1 MFKNQ
6 ANGRKN
12 LLGIKMREIRK
23 ARGISQR
30 QVADDLAELGLVV
43 DKNAVQRMES
53 GQRFITDIELITIS
67 KYLDIPVNE
76 LLASLT
82 NEFLLSPTCK
92 RGIFLFILNE
102 KSVQS

>member
-1 MFKNQ
+1 MSYNNHAINHVQEDPKMFKNQ

-12 LLGIKMREIRK
+12 LLGIKM
-23 ARGISQR
+23 RGISQR

-82 NEFLLSPTCK
+82 K
-92 RGIFLFILNE
+92 
-102 KSVQS
+102 

>member
-1 MFKNQ
+1 MHIIKLAQEDYKMFKNQ

-23 ARGISQR
+23 SRGISQR
-30 QVADDLAELGLVV
+30 QVADDLAEMGLVV

-67 KYLDIPVNE
+67 KYLEIPINE
-76 LLASLT
+76 LINSLT
-82 NEFLLSPTCK
+82 K
-92 RGIFLFILNE
+92 
-102 KSVQS
+102 

>member
-43 DKNAVQRMES
+43 DKKMLYSVWNPVSAS
-53 GQRFITDIELITIS
+53 SPIS
-67 KYLDIPVNE
+67 SLSPFLHLDIPVNSR
-76 LLASLT
+76 ASLT
-82 NEFLLSPTCK
+82 K
-92 RGIFLFILNE
+92 
-102 KSVQS
+102 

>member
-53 GQRFITDIELITIS
+53 GQRFITDIELITIF

-82 NEFLLSPTCK
+82 K
-92 RGIFLFILNE
+92 
-102 KSVQS
+102 

>member
-43 DKNAVQRMES
+43 DKNAVQLS
-53 GQRFITDIELITIS
+53 LIHI
-67 KYLDIPVNE
+67 
-76 LLASLT
+76 
-82 NEFLLSPTCK
+82 
-92 RGIFLFILNE
+92 
-102 KSVQS
+102 

>member
-1 MFKNQ
+1 MSYNNHAINHVQEDPKMFKNQ

-12 LLGIKMREIRK
+12 LLMREIRK

-82 NEFLLSPTCK
+82 K
-92 RGIFLFILNE
+92 
-102 KSVQS
+102 

>member
-12 LLGIKMREIRK
+12 LLGIKMREVRR

-30 QVADDLAELGLVV
+30 QVADDLNEMGLII

-53 GQRFITDIELITIS
+53 GQRFITDIELITIA
-67 KYLDIPVNE
+67 KYLDIPLNE
-76 LLASLT
+76 LMAS
-82 NEFLLSPTCK
+82 FSK
-92 RGIFLFILNE
+92 
-102 KSVQS
+102 

>member
-53 GQRFITDIELITIS
+53 GQRFITDIEL
-67 KYLDIPVNE
+67 
-76 LLASLT
+76 LASLA
-82 NEFLLSPTCK
+82 K
-92 RGIFLFILNE
+92 
-102 KSVQS
+102 

>member
-53 GQRFITDIELITIS
+53 VSASSPIS
-67 KYLDIPVNE
+67 SSSP
-76 LLASLT
+76 
-82 NEFLLSPTCK
+82 FLSISIS
-92 RGIFLFILNE
+92 R
-102 KSVQS
+102 

>member
-12 LLGIKMREIRK
+12 LLGIKMREVRK
-23 ARGISQR
+23 TRGISQR

-53 GQRFITDIELITIS
+53 GQRFITDIELITIA
-67 KYLDIPVNE
+67 KYLEIPINE
-76 LLASLT
+76 LFASLT
-82 NEFLLSPTCK
+82 K
-92 RGIFLFILNE
+92 
-102 KSVQS
+102 

>member
-1 MFKNQ
+1 MSYNNHAINHVQEDPKMFKNQ

-43 DKNAVQRMES
+43 TRMLYS
-53 GQRFITDIELITIS
+53 VWNPVSASSPIS
-67 KYLDIPVNE
+67 S
-76 LLASLT
+76 SLP
-82 NEFLLSPTCK
+82 FLSISIS
-92 RGIFLFILNE
+92 R
-102 KSVQS
+102 

>member
-12 LLGIKMREIRK
+12 LLGVKMREVRK

-30 QVADDLAELGLVV
+30 QVSDDLAELGLIV

-53 GQRFITDIELITIS
+53 GHRFITDIELITIA
-67 KYLDIPVNE
+67 KYLEIPINE
-76 LLASLT
+76 LMSSLT
-82 NEFLLSPTCK
+82 K
-92 RGIFLFILNE
+92 
-102 KSVQS
+102 

>member
-30 QVADDLAELGLVV
+30 QVADDLAEMGLVV
-43 DKNAVQRMES
+43 DKNAIQRMES

-67 KYLDIPVNE
+67 NYLDIPVNE
-76 LLASLT
+76 LIASLT
-82 NEFLLSPTCK
+82 K
-92 RGIFLFILNE
+92 
-102 KSVQS
+102 

>member
-12 LLGIKMREIRK
+12 LLGVKMREVRR

-30 QVADDLAELGLVV
+30 QVADDLAELGLIV

-53 GQRFITDIELITIS
+53 GQRFITDIELITIA
-67 KYLDIPVNE
+67 KYLEIPVNE
-76 LLASLT
+76 LMET
-82 NEFLLSPTCK
+82 LSK
-92 RGIFLFILNE
+92 NV
-102 KSVQS
+102 K

>member
-67 KYLDIPVNE
+67 TYLDIPVNE

-82 NEFLLSPTCK
+82 K
-92 RGIFLFILNE
+92 
-102 KSVQS
+102 

>member
-12 LLGIKMREIRK
+12 LLGVKMREVRK

-30 QVADDLAELGLVV
+30 QVSDDLAELGLIV

-53 GQRFITDIELITIS
+53 GQRFITDIELITIA
-67 KYLDIPVNE
+67 KYLEIPINE
-76 LLASLT
+76 LMSSLT
-82 NEFLLSPTCK
+82 K
-92 RGIFLFILNE
+92 
-102 KSVQS
+102 

>member
-76 LLASLT
+76 LLESLT
-82 NEFLLSPTCK
+82 K
-92 RGIFLFILNE
+92 
-102 KSVQS
+102 